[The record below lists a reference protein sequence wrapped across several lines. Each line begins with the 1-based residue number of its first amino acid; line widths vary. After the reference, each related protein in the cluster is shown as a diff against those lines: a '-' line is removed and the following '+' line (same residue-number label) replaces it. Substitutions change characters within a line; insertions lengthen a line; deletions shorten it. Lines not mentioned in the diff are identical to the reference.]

1 MFCTREWVHAVEMAI
16 APLVVAGQQDKRVPD
31 ARELAFARLEPGVA
45 AALGRGAR
53 ADVAHVH
60 DEGELVRVD
69 VPDQAVELPGLGV
82 RIGSVTQQAE
92 GKAARR
98 LRRQRRAARQQEK

>member
-1 MFCTREWVHAVEMAI
+1 
-16 APLVVAGQQDKRVPD
+16 
-31 ARELAFARLEPGVA
+31 
-45 AALGRGAR
+45 
-53 ADVAHVH
+53 VH

-69 VPDQAVELPGLGV
+69 APDQAVELPGLGV